1 MIKLRCG
8 NLECAYCYE
17 VSEKELAD
25 NPQYHK
31 TCPMCGSLLVVT
43 LEDIVAHDLDQ
54 QAEAYL
60 KKWFVELG
68 LEGTV
73 QLVENSPRNGV
84 RDMYMKKLK
93 EKGLIK

>member
-8 NLECAYCYE
+8 NQECAYCYE
-17 VSEKELAD
+17 VTEKELQD
-25 NPQYHK
+25 NPQYHVS
-31 TCPMCGSLLVVT
+31 CPMCGSLLIVK

-60 KKWFVELG
+60 KKWFRELG

-73 QLVENSPRNGV
+73 ELIERSPRNKV
-84 RDMYMKKLK
+84 RELYMKKLK